1 MCHLAFPFTRLALFL
16 HVLIFR
22 AGLPIG
28 GPSNQFRWT
37 QGRKKRRIHIP
48 KVPQQHKP
56 THAPPSPSA
65 PVFSNRVFSGPT
77 GWGRSTAVYS
87 PRISPACF
95 ELRSEPR
102 FHSCWFPTPSHPS
115 PPPEGCSAPKG
126 EAGTRRVGAPCGSR
140 GVAQTE
146 TPRAL
151 LHQQSGWTRHQ
162 LLIPKT
168 PKPKSSTP
176 HVRPQGWPP
185 ASRHTVTRTS
195 SVSSSF
201 RSSFLPAGHTL
212 GGKVVA
218 ESTGSEVTQVKP
230 GDFGQTIL
238 SVPQPP
244 SRTLVRTEITSTK
257 HPACPTPGSK

>member
-1 MCHLAFPFTRLALFL
+1 MGPETGILGTSKERVPLKGGITNYRHRPESPKPGGVCLCGPSGFSVHTLSLFL

-22 AGLPIG
+22 AGLPIS

-37 QGRKKRRIHIP
+37 QGRKKRRIHIA

-56 THAPPSPSA
+56 THASLSPSA
-65 PVFSNRVFSGPT
+65 PVFSNRVFSSRT

-115 PPPEGCSAPKG
+115 PPPEGCSAPEG

-168 PKPKSSTP
+168 PKPESSTP

-185 ASRHTVTRTS
+185 R
-195 SVSSSF
+195 
-201 RSSFLPAGHTL
+201 L
-212 GGKVVA
+212 G
-218 ESTGSEVTQVKP
+218 T
-230 GDFGQTIL
+230 
-238 SVPQPP
+238 P
-244 SRTLVRTEITSTK
+244 SREPL
-257 HPACPTPGSK
+257 P